1 MTFGTQAEWIN
12 EEPINVDNY
21 NFDDIESKGTTNLHG
36 AYRLLNEKLLKKSQ
50 GGMMPDFGGIA
61 PIIILLTDGHPNNG
75 PWKKELEN
83 LETKPWFRVALRY
96 GIAIE
101 LQDQKAI
108 DVLNAY
114 TSQNGE
120 VIKVLDANILKQIIK
135 IIVLTASKVQSTS
148 SNTVTQGTV
157 KKVDMVRQQIIE
169 NITDVDDWEW

>member
-1 MTFGTQAEWIN
+1 MNGIIEDGTAIGLGIAN
-12 EEPINVDNY
+12 AVSRLK
-21 NFDDIESKGTTNLHG
+21 ESK
-36 AYRLLNEKLLKKSQ
+36 AKSKV
-50 GGMMPDFGGIA
+50 
-61 PIIILLTDGHPNNG
+61 IILLTDGHPNNG